1 LIQSDRPGDGF
12 PISERAGVLRYYLR
26 VSDDIVWA
34 DRPEDLRRYMPRP
47 EDLPPGLDPPRPISD
62 QPLQQFEPDRWNDE
76 QIDAGDVGGVIAQE
90 ALPTRDPRARAVT
103 P

>member
-47 EDLPPGLDPPRPISD
+47 EDLPPGVDPPRPISD
-62 QPLQQFEPDRWNDE
+62 QPVQQFEPDRWNDE
-76 QIDAGDVGGVIAQE
+76 QIDAVMG
-90 ALPTRDPRARAVT
+90 AV
-103 P
+103 